1 MADVPDELLGHWVH
15 SHEEDSG
22 GERVYRPADYDFP
35 PARGRRGFELRP
47 GGELVLYGPGA
58 TDRPEA
64 ATGRWSVSGTPRRAR
79 SNAAVRAARQL
90 SVSSVSESS
99 SPGWRTP

>member
-1 MADVPDELLGHWVH
+1 VADEPEELLGHWVH

-22 GERVYRPADYDFP
+22 DERVYRPADYDFP
-35 PARGRRGFELRP
+35 PARGRRGFELKP

-64 ATGRWSVSGTPRRAR
+64 TTARWSVSGSGR
-79 SNAAVRAARQL
+79 VRL
-90 SVSSVSESS
+90 GGEEFSIVSVSPDRLVLRPSA
-99 SPGWRTP
+99 P